1 MNMNRH
7 VGRKFCADLACPD
20 ALDEGYL
27 VYENGTPILSFPLLT
42 FEVMVDHP
50 DRIYLP
56 LKRGAVL
63 VYKLPNP
70 IMGCLLPKNEICQ
83 RNDFVQKYL

>member
-1 MNMNRH
+1 MMDMNRH
-7 VGRKFCADLACPD
+7 AGRKFCADLACPD

-27 VYENGTPILSFPLLT
+27 VYENGTPILGFPLLT

-56 LKRGAVL
+56 LKRGGTSLQVTQ
-63 VYKLPNP
+63 PNYGLSP
-70 IMGCLLPKNEICQ
+70 A
-83 RNDFVQKYL
+83 